1 MTDPQKRGAP
11 QGNLNALKYG
21 FYSRQFRELENTDL
35 TRVSDG
41 LKDEINMLRVLI
53 RRMFALASDE
63 DGDLEQMAGC
73 LNALGMASTR
83 LANLLRT
90 DQKLSVDRSEFAGSL
105 NQALAETIQ
114 SLSKPERKRGGKPNG

>member
-21 FYSRQFRELENTDL
+21 FYSRQFRELENADL

-90 DQKLSVDRSEFAGSL
+90 DQKLSVDHSEFSDNL
-105 NQALAETIQ
+105 TQAMAETL
-114 SLSKPERKRGGKPNG
+114 SDLSKPARRRAGANRG